1 MMPKFGKRFLSSRT
15 ALGMRPFGL
24 KASLPSGVFNAVSI
38 TGNKAKTGIPRST
51 HSWAT
56 LNSKSNETR
65 LTPGIEATAS
75 DLPLPSSKNAG

>member
-1 MMPKFGKRFLSSRT
+1 MMPKLGKRFLSSRT
-15 ALGMRPFGL
+15 AVGTRPLGL
-24 KASLPSGVFNAVSI
+24 YASLPSGVFNAASI

-56 LNSKSNETR
+56 FKSKSNETR

-75 DLPLPSSKNAG
+75 DLPLPSSKNTG